1 MSMLSNNISYEHYV
15 YVTAEVKII
24 EFLYFLKV
32 YILID
37 PFPKKITLENYST
50 NRN

>member
-1 MSMLSNNISYEHYV
+1 MMSMLSNNISYEHYV

-24 EFLYFLKV
+24 EFLYFL
-32 YILID
+32 ID
-37 PFPKKITLENYST
+37 PFPKKFTLENYST